1 MRASAETD
9 ALLVSVVDCDD
20 GCQKENQEE
29 AEEADEESH
38 AHLHLQ
44 QKSGQEKICR
54 EEKNFQEKAAE
65 EKAGAAAGLE

>member
-29 AEEADEESH
+29 AEADEESH
-38 AHLHLQ
+38 AQVHLQ

-54 EEKNFQEKAAE
+54 EEKNSEEKTAE